1 MILVFVSEVLNSRR
15 IWQYWLFEWGSHPP
29 CVWWHDFRTS
39 YKEWIKLWKSISG
52 SREQMEV
59 KMYFYTSSSHQ
70 PSKISQ
76 LADQGNSAEWCHGTL
91 EIRKR
96 GFLLHKHGG
105 VWRCFCSF
113 KRKMGF
119 QFILKKDANVLFFKK
134 KPDDVWHATPW
145 SKGWETDDTL
155 FFSKEIILAVTQNM
169 HEYCIRLNIWC
180 RYTVTCYV
188 NVYICRK
195 VHQWDLVRYSLSFS
209 KVKQSHLCESL
220 ITVRN

>member
-96 GFLLHKHGG
+96 AFCYTNTVVFEDISALLRGK
-105 VWRCFCSF
+105 WASNLYW
-113 KRKMGF
+113 RKMRMHS
-119 QFILKKDANVLFFKK
+119 FFKK
-134 KPDDVWHATPW
+134 KNW
-145 SKGWETDDTL
+145 
-155 FFSKEIILAVTQNM
+155 
-169 HEYCIRLNIWC
+169 WC
-180 RYTVTCYV
+180 LTCYTMIQGV
-188 NVYICRK
+188 GNWRHFI
-195 VHQWDLVRYSLSFS
+195 LL
-209 KVKQSHLCESL
+209 
-220 ITVRN
+220 